1 MRVLLTGG
9 SGAVGKNVLKQLV
22 EEKNLEVVA
31 FDMHSSKSK
40 KFYKPY
46 LNDVTVVYGDI
57 SKKEDLIP
65 ACKDIDVVIHLAAII
80 PPAADVFP
88 DLAHKVNVIG
98 TQNLLSLLEEN
109 SPNAFFLYAS
119 SVSVYGNRLRDPF
132 IKIGD
137 PLLPSVGDEYAKTE
151 IVAEDSIQKSNLDW
165 SIFRLSAIMG
175 VDNHQISPLMFHM
188 PLDTSMEITT
198 PQDTG
203 RAFVHATQKRE
214 QLSKRIFNLGGGE
227 ACRISYEE
235 FLSTSFKI
243 FGLGELNFPPNSF
256 AENNFHCGYYADG
269 DDLEN
274 IVHFRRD
281 TITTYFEA
289 VKKSV
294 SPIKKF
300 FAFLF
305 KGIVK
310 RHLLKQSDPLKAHKN
325 QDKELILRYFN
336 PEQEEM
342 IEDV

>member
-9 SGAVGKNVLKQLV
+9 SGAVGQNVLKQLV
-22 EEKNLEVVA
+22 EEKNIEVVA
-31 FDMHSSKSK
+31 FDIKNKKSL
-40 KFYKPY
+40 KFYTPFMGKI
-46 LNDVTVVYGDI
+46 TVIYGDI
-57 SKKEDLIP
+57 SKKEDLLP
-65 ACKDIDVVIHLAAII
+65 ACQGIDAVIHLAAII
-80 PPAADVFP
+80 PPLADQNP
-88 DLAHKVNVIG
+88 KLAHSVNVVG
-98 TQNLLSLLEEN
+98 TQNLITVLEEN

-119 SVSVYGNRLRDPF
+119 SVSVYGNRLRDPY

-137 PLLPSVGDEYAKTE
+137 PLAPSVGDEYAKTK
-151 IVAEDSIQKSNLDW
+151 ILAEESIQKSQLDW

-175 VDNHQISPLMFHM
+175 TDNHQISPLMFHM
-188 PLDTSMEITT
+188 PLATSMEITT

-203 RAFVHATQKRE
+203 RAFVHAIHKKD
-214 QLSKRIFNLGGGE
+214 QLSKRFFNLGGGD

-243 FGLGELNFPPNSF
+243 FGLGKLNFPENSF
-256 AENNFHCGYYADG
+256 AENNFHCGFYADG

-281 TITTYFEA
+281 TMTTYFLA

-300 FAFLF
+300 FASLF

-310 RHLLKQSDPLKAHKN
+310 RQLLKQSDPLKAMKN
-325 QDKELILRYFN
+325 NNQEMILRYFN
-336 PEQEEM
+336 PDQDGM
-342 IEDV
+342 KK

>member
-9 SGAVGKNVLKQLV
+9 SGAVGQNVLKQLV
-22 EEKNLEVVA
+22 EEKKIELVA
-31 FDMHSSKSK
+31 FDIKTKKSMR
-40 KFYKPY
+40 FYAPF
-46 LNDVTVVYGDI
+46 LNKMSVVYGDI
-57 SKKEDLIP
+57 SKREDLIS
-65 ACKDIDVVIHLAAII
+65 ACQGIDAVIHLAAII
-80 PPAADVFP
+80 PPLADQNP
-88 DLAHKVNVIG
+88 QLAHQVNVVG
-98 TQNLLSLLEEN
+98 TQNLLSLVEEN

-119 SVSVYGNRLRDPF
+119 SVSVYGNRLIDPY

-137 PLLPSVGDEYAKTE
+137 PLLPSVGDEYAKTK
-151 IVAEDSIQKSNLDW
+151 ILAEESIQKSRLDW

-203 RAFVHATQKRE
+203 RAFVHALHKRE
-214 QLSKRIFNLGGGE
+214 QLSKQIFNLGGGE

-243 FGLGELNFPPNSF
+243 FGLGELNFPRNSF

-269 DDLEN
+269 DELEN

-281 TITTYFEA
+281 TITSYFEA

-294 SPIKKF
+294 SPLKKF
-300 FAFLF
+300 FASLF
-305 KGIVK
+305 RGIIK
-310 RHLLKQSDPLKAHKN
+310 RHLLKQSDPLKAHNN

-336 PEQEEM
+336 PKQEEM
-342 IEDV
+342 I